1 MKRIFSIVIGSLL
14 LAPAAYGAPASAGLE
29 GKNLGDEME
38 VQIKGQ
44 FKGRLLVK
52 NIVAPVTMNLEKLQ
66 DFPEDPVQKILRDP
80 LPWSQTGEFNS
91 RGEIKGHAPFW
102 PWIPPVAEPP
112 FLTIV
117 PPKPKKERPVISWMF
132 EVLNPE
138 GRTIY
143 RQRSTHNVPDVLQW
157 DGKDSE
163 MKFAVVDRLYAA
175 QLTLMYQDEKVEVVP
190 GDIIILPALAY
201 SSESSQTIEV
211 SLARLFDKNTADV
224 SPEGALIINKICESM
239 RERGLRNVHVRIA
252 QKEAGLAK
260 QREAAMVQ
268 AMKKALRLP
277 VTQIEHD
284 SVRDTSRGEIA
295 ALWLKAGN

>member
-1 MKRIFSIVIGSLL
+1 MKTSPGILALSVWLMGAGPLL
-14 LAPAAYGAPASAGLE
+14 AAPAATSAD

-66 DFPEDPVQKILRDP
+66 DFPEDPAQKILMEP
-80 LPWSQTGEFNS
+80 LPISQVSEFNAS
-91 RGEIKGHAPFW
+91 KEVKGHAPFF

-112 FLTIV
+112 FLRIV
-117 PPKPKKERPVISWMF
+117 PPKEVKIISWMF

-143 RQRSTHNVPDVLQW
+143 RQRSTHDMPDELLW

-175 QLTLMYQDEKVEVVP
+175 QLTLMTPDEKVAVIP
-190 GDIIILPALAY
+190 GETIILPALAY
-201 SSESSQTIEV
+201 SSETSQTIEV
-211 SLARLFDKNTADV
+211 SLARLFNKGTAEI
-224 SPEGALIINKICESM
+224 SPEGLLMITKICESM
-239 RERGLRNVHVRIA
+239 RERSLRNAHIRIA
-252 QKEAGLAK
+252 QKDKALAVR
-260 QREAAMVQ
+260 REIVLMQ
-268 AMKKALRLP
+268 AMRKALRL
-277 VTQIEHD
+277 TESQLEHD
-284 SVRDTSRGEIA
+284 HVTDTSRGEIA
-295 ALWLKAGN
+295 ALWLKVGN